1 MTSSTDSTTASGT
14 VPARGGAGGT
24 SGLATQI
31 RDAYAAFAR
40 GDMDAVRASMTD
52 DCTWYL
58 TEGDNPFTGTYTG
71 WPEIAG
77 LLGRLMEL
85 SGGTWRSEVDDVA
98 AAPDGK
104 RAAAFVTATS
114 TVKGVTLAAK
124 QVVAYF
130 AEDGKVSQVHFHN
143 DDIAAMDAHLTR

>member
-1 MTSSTDSTTASGT
+1 MSTDSTTASGT
-14 VPARGGAGGT
+14 VPAQGGAGGT
-24 SGLATQI
+24 SDLATRI

-40 GDMDAVRASMTD
+40 GDLEAVRNSMTD

-58 TEGDNPFTGTYTG
+58 TEGNNSLTGTYTG
-71 WPEIAG
+71 WQEIAG
-77 LLGRLMEL
+77 LLGRLMEI
-85 SGGTWRSEVDDVA
+85 SDGTWRSEVDDVA
-98 AAPDGK
+98 AAPDGQ

-130 AEDGKVSQVHFHN
+130 AEDGKVTKIHFHT
-143 DDIAAMDAHLTR
+143 DDIAAMDAHMSR

>member
-1 MTSSTDSTTASGT
+1 MSSSTDSTTAGAT
-14 VPARGGAGGT
+14 VPAQGAADGAPD
-24 SGLATQI
+24 LARQI

-40 GDMDAVRASMTD
+40 GDLEAVRASMTD

-58 TEGDNPFTGTYTG
+58 TDGDNPFTGTYTG
-71 WPEIAG
+71 WQEIAA

-85 SGGTWRSEVDDVA
+85 SGGTWRSEVDDVC
-98 AAPDGK
+98 AAPDGQ

-114 TVKGVTLAAK
+114 TVKGGTLTAK

-130 AEDGKVSQVHFHN
+130 AEDGKVSQVYFHT
-143 DDIAAMDAHLTR
+143 DDIAAMDAHLSR